1 MLANPQPAKLRVA
14 GFADDKRTGTH
25 PPPICVVKDDDLVVA
40 CQAHV
45 AFDTRARF
53 ERSGE
58 RNQAVLGKLRTDVQ
72 PTMGEALWAWIERVR
87 P

>member
-1 MLANPQPAKLRVA
+1 VA

-25 PPPICVVKDDDLVVA
+25 PPRICVVKNDNLVIA
-40 CQAHV
+40 RQAHV
-45 AFDTRARF
+45 AFDTRPGF

-58 RNQAVLGKLRTDVQ
+58 RNQAVLGTLRTAVQ
-72 PTMGEALWAWIERVR
+72 PTMRKALWAGIERVR